1 MKKTAYATP
10 MLEMISVSEDDIIR
24 TSGNKTLG
32 LLDDDQTVAMP
43 TLPWIG

>member
-1 MKKTAYATP
+1 MKKNAYATP

-24 TSGNKTLG
+24 TSGNKMLD
-32 LLDDDQTVAMP
+32 LLEDDQTNNIP

>member
-24 TSGNKTLG
+24 TSGNKMLG
-32 LLDDDQTVAMP
+32 LLDDDQTVGLP
-43 TLPWIG
+43 KLPWIG